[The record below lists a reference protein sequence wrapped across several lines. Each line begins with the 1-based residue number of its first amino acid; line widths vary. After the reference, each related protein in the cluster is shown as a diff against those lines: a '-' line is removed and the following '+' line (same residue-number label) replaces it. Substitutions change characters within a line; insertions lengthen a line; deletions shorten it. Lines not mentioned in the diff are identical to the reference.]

1 MAHTLAEKILLSH
14 AEVDDLAPGDIV
26 MVRVDT
32 VMANDVSGPVAFR
45 QMEKIGAQRVFDP
58 ARVVM
63 VADHFVP
70 AKDARSA
77 ALQKRLK
84 DWAHEQ
90 GVVFYDQ
97 GRGGIEHMLLAE
109 EGWVAPGEVIVGGD
123 SHTCT
128 YGALGAF
135 GSGLGSTDI
144 AAALATGEFWQPVPA
159 TIRVHFDGEKRGFVS
174 GKDLILAVIA
184 EIGVAGATNA
194 VLEFV
199 GDGARALSIDE
210 RMAVANMAVEAG
222 AETGLFAADEVTRT
236 YLHGRVT
243 RAYAELRSD
252 ADAPVAREVA
262 IDLSTLG
269 PLVAAPHSPGN
280 VVALADAVGTRV
292 DQVYIGNCANGTI
305 TDLRQAAAILRGRR
319 VHPRARAVVVPATQ
333 TIWRQALEEGL
344 LDVFAEA
351 GAMVS
356 TPTCGACF
364 GGGMGVLAAGETAV
378 TTTNRNFRG
387 RMGSPDAG
395 VYLANAHVAAAAAVA
410 GELVDPSELVG
421 QRELMQAPAR

>member
-1 MAHTLAEKILLSH
+1 MPHTLAEKILLAHSE
-14 AEVDDLAPGDIV
+14 ADDLSPGDIV

-32 VMANDVSGPVAFR
+32 VLANDVSGPIAFR
-45 QMEKIGAQRVFDP
+45 QMEKIGARRVFDP

-84 DWAHEQ
+84 EWAQDQ
-90 GVVFYDQ
+90 GVAYYDQ
-97 GRGGIEHMLLAE
+97 GRGGIEHTLLAE
-109 EGWVAPGEVIVGGD
+109 EGWIVPGEVIVGGD

-144 AAALATGEFWQPVPA
+144 AAALANGEIWQPVPA
-159 TIRVHFDGEKRGFVS
+159 TIRVRFDGRKGGFVS

-199 GDGARALSIDE
+199 GEGARELTIDE
-210 RMAVANMAVEAG
+210 RLAVANMAVEAG
-222 AETGLFAADEVTRT
+222 AETGLFPADEVTRA
-236 YLHGRVT
+236 YLSDRLT
-243 RAYAELRSD
+243 RRWDELRSD
-252 ADAPVAREVA
+252 DDAEMAGHVRVDVGA
-262 IDLSTLG
+262 LG

-280 VVALADAVGTRV
+280 VVPLADVAGTLV
-292 DQVYIGNCANGTI
+292 EQVYIGNCANGTI
-305 TDLRQAAAILRGRR
+305 TDLRQAAAVFRGRR
-319 VHPRARAVVVPATQ
+319 VHPRSRAVVVPATQ
-333 TIWRQALEEGL
+333 TIFRQAMREGL

-364 GGGMGVLAAGETAV
+364 GGGMGVLAADETAV
-378 TTTNRNFRG
+378 ATTNRNFRG
-387 RMGSPDAG
+387 RMGSPEAS

-410 GELVDPSELVG
+410 GELVDPGELI
-421 QRELMQAPAR
+421 EAPAS

>member
-1 MAHTLAEKILLSH
+1 VPHTLAEKILLAH
-14 AEVDDLAPGDIV
+14 AEVDDLTPGDIV

-45 QMEKIGAQRVFDP
+45 QMEKMGARRVFDP

-77 ALQKRLK
+77 ALQQRLK
-84 DWAHEQ
+84 DWSLDQ
-90 GVVFYDQ
+90 GVAFYDQ

-109 EGWVAPGEVIVGGD
+109 EGWVVPGEVIVGGD
-123 SHTCT
+123 SHACT

-144 AAALATGEFWQPVPA
+144 AAALAQGEFWQPVPA
-159 TIRVHFDGEKRGFVS
+159 TIRVRFGGATRGFVT

-199 GDGARALSIDE
+199 GEGARALSIDE

-222 AETGLFAADEVTRT
+222 AETGLFAADS
-236 YLHGRVT
+236 VT
-243 RAYAELRSD
+243 RAYLAGRAKRDWDDLRSD
-252 ADAPVAREVA
+252 DAAEIVREVQ
-262 IDLSTLG
+262 IDLDTLA

-280 VVALADAVGTRV
+280 VVALADAVGTHV
-292 DQVYIGNCANGTI
+292 EQAYIGNCANGTI
-305 TDLRQAAAILRGRR
+305 TDLRQAAAIFRGRS
-319 VHPRARAVVVPATQ
+319 VHPRTRAVIVPATQ
-333 TIWRQALEEGL
+333 AIYRQALQEGL
-344 LDVFAEA
+344 LDTFVAA

-364 GGGMGVLAAGETAV
+364 GGGMGVPGAGETAV

-387 RMGSPDAG
+387 RMGSPDAS
-395 VYLANAHVAAAAAVA
+395 VYLANAYVAAAAAVA
-410 GELVDPSELVG
+410 GELIDPGELI
-421 QRELMQAPAR
+421 ESPAS

>member
-1 MAHTLAEKILLSH
+1 VPHTLAEKILLAH
-14 AEVDDLAPGDIV
+14 AEVDELSPGDIV

-45 QMEKIGAQRVFDP
+45 QMEKIGASRVFDP
-58 ARVVM
+58 SRVVM

-84 DWAHEQ
+84 DWATDQ
-90 GVVFYDQ
+90 GVAFYDQ
-97 GRGGIEHMLLAE
+97 GRGGIEHMVLAE
-109 EGWVAPGEVIVGGD
+109 DGWIVPGEVIVGGD

-144 AAALATGEFWQPVPA
+144 AAALANGEFWQPVPA
-159 TIRVHFDGEKRGFVS
+159 TIRVRFDGEKRGFVS

-199 GDGARALSIDE
+199 GEGSRSLTIDE

-222 AETGLFAADEVTRT
+222 AETGLFAADELTRA
-236 YLHGRVT
+236 YLADRVT
-243 RAYAELRSD
+243 REWSAMASDEDAEI
-252 ADAPVAREVA
+252 AREIV
-262 IDLSTLG
+262 IDLDGLG

-280 VVALADAVGTRV
+280 VMALADAAGTPV
-292 DQVYIGNCANGTI
+292 EQVYIGNCANGTM
-305 TDLRQAAAILRGRR
+305 TDLRQAAAVLRGRS
-319 VHPRARAVVVPATQ
+319 VHPRSRVVVVPATQ
-333 TIWRQALEEGL
+333 AIYREAMREGL
-344 LDVFAEA
+344 LEVFAAA

-364 GGGMGVLAAGETAV
+364 GGGMGVPAAGETAV
-378 TTTNRNFRG
+378 TTTNRNFKG
-387 RMGSPDAG
+387 RMGSPDAR
-395 VYLANAHVAAAAAVA
+395 VYLANAYAAAAAAVA
-410 GELVDPSELVG
+410 GELIDPGELI
-421 QRELMQAPAR
+421 EAPA

>member
-1 MAHTLAEKILLSH
+1 MAHTLAEKILLAH
-14 AEVDDLAPGDIV
+14 AEVDDLSPGDIV

-45 QMEKIGAQRVFDP
+45 QMEKIGARRVFDP

-84 DWAHEQ
+84 DWATDQ
-90 GVVFYDQ
+90 GVAFYDQ

-109 EGWVAPGEVIVGGD
+109 EGWIVPGEVIVGGD

-144 AAALATGEFWQPVPA
+144 AAALANGEFWQPVPA
-159 TIRVHFDGEKRGFVS
+159 TIRVRFDGEKRGFVS

-184 EIGVAGATNA
+184 EIGVGGATNA

-199 GDGARALSIDE
+199 GEGARALTIDE

-222 AETGLFAADEVTRT
+222 AETGLFAADDVARE
-236 YLHGRVT
+236 YLAERVT
-243 RAYAELRSD
+243 RQWSELHSD
-252 ADAPVAREVA
+252 EEAQIAREVV
-262 IDLSTLG
+262 IDLDGLG

-280 VVALADAVGTRV
+280 VMALDDAVGTAV
-292 DQVYIGNCANGTI
+292 EQVYIGNCANGTI
-305 TDLRQAAAILRGRR
+305 TDLRQAADVFRGRR
-319 VHPRARAVVVPATQ
+319 VHPRSRAVIVPATQ
-333 TIWRQALEEGL
+333 AIYRQALREGL
-344 LDVFAEA
+344 LDIFVEA

-364 GGGMGVLAAGETAV
+364 GGGMGVPAAGETAV
-378 TTTNRNFRG
+378 TTTNRNFKG
-387 RMGSPDAG
+387 RMGSPDAR
-395 VYLANAHVAAAAAVA
+395 VYLANAWVAAAAAVS
-410 GELVDPSELVG
+410 GELIDPAELIESPV
-421 QRELMQAPAR
+421 R

>member
-1 MAHTLAEKILLSH
+1 VPHTLAEKILLAH
-14 AEVDDLAPGDIV
+14 AEVDELSPGDIV

-45 QMEKIGAQRVFDP
+45 QMEKIGASRVFDP
-58 ARVVM
+58 SRVVM

-84 DWAHEQ
+84 DWATDQ
-90 GVVFYDQ
+90 GVAFYDQ
-97 GRGGIEHMLLAE
+97 GRGGIEHMVLAE
-109 EGWVAPGEVIVGGD
+109 DGWIVPGEVIVGGD
-123 SHTCT
+123 SHSCT

-144 AAALATGEFWQPVPA
+144 AAALANGEFWQPVPA
-159 TIRVHFDGEKRGFVS
+159 TIRVRFDGEKRGFVS

-199 GDGARALSIDE
+199 GEGSRSLTIDE

-222 AETGLFAADEVTRT
+222 AETGLFAADELTRA
-236 YLHGRVT
+236 YLADRVT
-243 RAYAELRSD
+243 REWSAMASDEDAEI
-252 ADAPVAREVA
+252 AREIV
-262 IDLSTLG
+262 IDLDGLG

-280 VVALADAVGTRV
+280 VMALADAAGTPV
-292 DQVYIGNCANGTI
+292 EQVYIGNCANGTM
-305 TDLRQAAAILRGRR
+305 TDLRQAAAVLRGRS
-319 VHPRARAVVVPATQ
+319 VHPRSRVVVVPATQ
-333 TIWRQALEEGL
+333 AIYREAMREGL
-344 LDVFAEA
+344 LEVFAAA

-364 GGGMGVLAAGETAV
+364 GGGMGVPAAGETAV
-378 TTTNRNFRG
+378 TTTNRNFKG
-387 RMGSPDAG
+387 RMGSPDAR
-395 VYLANAHVAAAAAVA
+395 VYLANAYAAAAAAVA
-410 GELVDPSELVG
+410 GELIDPGELI
-421 QRELMQAPAR
+421 EAPA

>member
-1 MAHTLAEKILLSH
+1 MPHTLAEKILLAH
-14 AEVDDLAPGDIV
+14 AEVDDLSPGDIL

-45 QMEKIGAQRVFDP
+45 QMEKIGASRVFDP
-58 ARVVM
+58 SRVVM

-77 ALQKRLK
+77 ALQRRLK
-84 DWAHEQ
+84 DWALDQ
-90 GVVFYDQ
+90 GVSFYDQ
-97 GRGGIEHMLLAE
+97 GRGGIEHMVLAE
-109 EGWVAPGEVIVGGD
+109 DGWIVPGEVIVGGD

-144 AAALATGEFWQPVPA
+144 AAALANGEFWQPVPA
-159 TIRVHFDGEKRGFVS
+159 TIRVRFDGAKHGFVT

-199 GDGARALSIDE
+199 GEGARALTIDE

-222 AETGLFAADEVTRT
+222 AETGLFPADE
-236 YLHGRVT
+236 LT
-243 RAYAELRSD
+243 RAYLADRARRDWEQLRSD
-252 ADAPVAREVA
+252 EDAEIAREVRV
-262 IDLSTLG
+262 DLDALG

-280 VVALADAVGTRV
+280 VIALADAVGTPV
-292 DQVYIGNCANGTI
+292 EQVYIGNCANGTI
-305 TDLRQAAAILRGRR
+305 TDLRQAAAIFRGRS
-319 VHPRARAVVVPATQ
+319 VHPRARAVIVPATQ
-333 TIWRQALEEGL
+333 TIFRQAIHEGL
-344 LDVFAEA
+344 LDIFAAA

-364 GGGMGVLAAGETAV
+364 GGGMGVPAAGETAV

-387 RMGSPDAG
+387 RMGSPEAS
-395 VYLANAHVAAAAAVA
+395 VYLANAWVAAAAAVA
-410 GELVDPSELVG
+410 GELIDPGELIA
-421 QRELMQAPAR
+421 AP

>member
-1 MAHTLAEKILLSH
+1 
-14 AEVDDLAPGDIV
+14 VDDLTPGDII

-45 QMEKIGAQRVFDP
+45 QMEKIGARRVFDP
-58 ARVVM
+58 TRVVM

-84 DWAHEQ
+84 DWALDQ
-90 GVVFYDQ
+90 GVAFYDQ
-97 GRGGIEHMLLAE
+97 GRGGIEHTLLAE
-109 EGWVAPGEVIVGGD
+109 EGWIVPGEVIVGGD

-144 AAALATGEFWQPVPA
+144 AAALANGEFWQPVPA
-159 TIRVHFDGEKRGFVS
+159 TIRVRFDGSKRGFVS

-210 RMAVANMAVEAG
+210 RLAVANMAVEAG
-222 AETGLFAADEVTRT
+222 AETGLFAADDVTRE
-236 YLHGRVT
+236 YLSGRA
-243 RAYAELRSD
+243 RRDWDQELRSD
-252 ADAPVAREVA
+252 DDAEIAREVE
-262 IDLSTLG
+262 IDLDTMA

-280 VVALADAVGTRV
+280 VVALADAVGTPV
-292 DQVYIGNCANGTI
+292 EQVYIGNCANGTI
-305 TDLRQAAAILRGRR
+305 TDLRQAAAIFRGRR
-319 VHPRARAVVVPATQ
+319 VHPRARAVIVPATQ
-333 TIWRQALEEGL
+333 SVYREALREGL
-344 LDVFAEA
+344 LDTFVEA

-364 GGGMGVLAAGETAV
+364 GGGMGVPAAGETAV

-387 RMGSPDAG
+387 RMGSPDAR
-395 VYLANAHVAAAAAVA
+395 VYLANAWVAAAAAVA
-410 GELVDPSELVG
+410 GELIDPGELI
-421 QRELMQAPAR
+421 EAPA

>member
-1 MAHTLAEKILLSH
+1 MEHTLAEKILLAH
-14 AEVDDLAPGDIV
+14 AEVDDLAPGDTV
-26 MVRVDT
+26 MVRVDA
-32 VMANDVSGPVAFR
+32 VMANDVSGPIAFR
-45 QMEKIGAQRVFDP
+45 QMEKIGVPRVFDP
-58 ARVVM
+58 EKVVM

-84 DWAHEQ
+84 DWALEQ

-97 GRGGIEHMLLAE
+97 GRGGIEHTLLVE
-109 EGWVAPGEVIVGGD
+109 EGWVVPGDVIVGGD

-144 AAALATGEFWQPVPA
+144 AAALAFGEFWQPVPE
-159 TIRVHFDGEKRGFVS
+159 TIRVEFTGEKRGFVS

-199 GDGARALSIDE
+199 GEGARSLSIDE
-210 RMAVANMAVEAG
+210 RLAVANMAVEAG
-222 AETGLFAADEVTRT
+222 AETGLFPADDKTRS
-236 YLHGRVT
+236 YLAGRV
-243 RAYAELRSD
+243 RRDWDELRSD
-252 ADAPVAREVA
+252 TGAEVSRQVH
-262 IDLSTLG
+262 IDLG
-269 PLVAAPHSPGN
+269 AVEPLLAAPHSPGN
-280 VVALADAVGTRV
+280 VVPLAEVTGTRV
-292 DQVYIGNCANGTI
+292 EQVYIGNCANGTI
-305 TDLRQAAAILRGRR
+305 TDLRQAAAVLRGRR
-319 VHPRARAVVVPATQ
+319 VHPGARAVIVPATQ
-333 TIWRQALEEGL
+333 AIYRQALDERL
-344 LDVFAEA
+344 LDTFVEA

-364 GGGMGVLAAGETAV
+364 GGGMGVPGAGETAV

-387 RMGSPDAG
+387 RMGSPDAQ
-395 VYLANAHVAAAAAVA
+395 VYLANAYVAAAAAVA
-410 GELVDPSELVG
+410 GELIDPGELI
-421 QRELMQAPAR
+421 EAPAQ